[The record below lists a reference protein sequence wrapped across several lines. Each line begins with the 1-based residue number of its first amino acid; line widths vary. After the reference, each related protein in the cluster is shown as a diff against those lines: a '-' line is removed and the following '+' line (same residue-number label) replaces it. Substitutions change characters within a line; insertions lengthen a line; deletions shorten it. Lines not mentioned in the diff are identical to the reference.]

1 MLFEWDDQKDRSNQK
16 KHGLAFADALSV
28 FDDDR
33 QLSRFDDPHSL
44 DEERWVTLGRSALGL
59 VCVVSHTYRTQDGEE
74 CIRII
79 SARRATKNEESQY
92 YSV

>member
-1 MLFEWDDQKDRSNQK
+1 MLFEWDDHKDRSNQK

-28 FDDDR
+28 FDDPR
-33 QLSRFDDPHSL
+33 LLSLFDEPHSQA
-44 DEERWVTLGRSALGL
+44 EERWVTLGRSSFGL
-59 VCVVSHTYRTQDGEE
+59 VCVVSHTYRTKDGEE

-79 SARRATKNEESQY
+79 SARPATKDEELQY